1 MPGPPVRD
9 AKEVIIKATIK
20 SNGINQLLAPDHQTK
35 DK

>member
-20 SNGINQLLAPDHQTK
+20 ANRVNQLLTPDHQTK
-35 DK
+35 EK